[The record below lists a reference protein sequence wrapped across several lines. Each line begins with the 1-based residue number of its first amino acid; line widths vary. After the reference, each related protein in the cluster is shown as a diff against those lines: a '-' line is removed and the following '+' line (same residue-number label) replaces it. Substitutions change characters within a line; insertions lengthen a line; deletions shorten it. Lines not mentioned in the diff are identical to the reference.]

1 MRRVARDRIDVLF
14 ALAESEAGSGGY
26 ALADRYV
33 ALARR
38 IGTRYNVRLLPEY
51 RERYCR
57 GCSRFWIEGRTVR
70 TRFRAGRRVRT
81 CLACGRVRRVPLR
94 PTRSRTVGTTES
106 LEPFGRAREPVPADL
121 GDEDAL
127 DDLAENDGAEEE

>member
-14 ALAESEAGSGGY
+14 ALAEGEAGSGGY
-26 ALADRYV
+26 VLADRYV

-70 TRFRAGRRVRT
+70 TRFRSGRRVRT
-81 CLACGRVRRVPLR
+81 CLGCGRVRRVPLR
-94 PTRSRTVGTTES
+94 PTARRSLDSPES
-106 LEPFGRAREPVPADL
+106 LRRVGRAPETVPADL
-121 GDEDAL
+121 GEGDTLDE
-127 DDLAENDGAEEE
+127 LAGDDGAEEE

>member
-1 MRRVARDRIDVLF
+1 MRRVARERIDVLF
-14 ALAESEAGSGGY
+14 ALAEGEAGAGGY

-57 GCSRFWIEGRTVR
+57 GCSRFWVEGRTVR
-70 TRFRAGRRVRT
+70 TRFRGGRRVRT
-81 CLACGRVRRVPLR
+81 CLACGRVRRVLLR
-94 PTRSRTVGTTES
+94 STPSRTVDTPES
-106 LEPFGRAREPVPADL
+106 LEHLGSAREPVPADL
-121 GDEDAL
+121 GEEDAL
-127 DDLAENDGAEEE
+127 DDLAGDDGTEEE